1 MQMMK
6 LPAGVLFP
14 FVQNAFY
21 HGVMLSPEGGSI
33 SLNGY
38 LKQGNFVLE
47 IINTGSGFS
56 NEELKIRFEP
66 YKNNHEGY
74 YIQLGMECAKRKL
87 AQLFGDEYTITVEI
101 NKNKGCRCEIIF
113 PEYK

>member
-1 MQMMK
+1 
-6 LPAGVLFP
+6 
-14 FVQNAFY
+14 
-21 HGVMLSPEGGSI
+21 
-33 SLNGY
+33 LNGY

>member
-1 MQMMK
+1 
-6 LPAGVLFP
+6 
-14 FVQNAFY
+14 
-21 HGVMLSPEGGSI
+21 MLSPEGGSI

-66 YKNNHEGY
+66 YK
-74 YIQLGMECAKRKL
+74 IIMR
-87 AQLFGDEYTITVEI
+87 D
-101 NKNKGCRCEIIF
+101 IIF
-113 PEYK
+113 SWEWVRKAGSVVWR